1 MALNLSI
8 DLSEA
13 SFGDLVALVDA
24 ARSAGMDPQD
34 SIDFDGTTLSLK
46 VDVDAFFPSFGDRRP
61 VSGDTPEE
69 DLADLDPEVIDEAG
83 EDFFGAEDG
92 WVPRGPRHRR
102 ESDPRRDRSGHR
114 PRTPFDFVD
123 TSGIGDAAIR
133 SVIDILT
140 GRQEPPRGRN

>member
-34 SIDFDGTTLSLK
+34 SIDFDGKTLSLK
-46 VDVDAFFPSFGDRRP
+46 VDVDAFFPSFEDRRP
-61 VSGDTPEE
+61 VPDVVAE
-69 DLADLDPEVIDEAG
+69 DDLDSEVVDEAG

-102 ESDPRRDRSGHR
+102 DGDPRRGQQDFRNRS
-114 PRTPFDFVD
+114 PFDFVD

-140 GRQEPPRGRN
+140 GRQDPPRGRN